1 MDFPASCGRWRCQ
14 LHPVQ
19 FPVPATVLS
28 APQAPART
36 LGALRKQALRVPPV
50 VASDCCSVLSSSAAG
65 RDWSLAAA
73 SCRIEK
79 VAQRWGIDLRKG
91 KVTGSFT
98 YLLIV
103 SGKFSLCV
111 FNDATYE
118 LAEDAAATI
127 HHFHCSRF
135 PSQINVD
142 CRLSN

>member
-36 LGALRKQALRVPPV
+36 LGALRKQALRIPQV

-65 RDWSLAAA
+65 CDWSLAAA

-79 VAQRWGIDLRKG
+79 VAQR
-91 KVTGSFT
+91 
-98 YLLIV
+98 
-103 SGKFSLCV
+103 
-111 FNDATYE
+111 
-118 LAEDAAATI
+118 
-127 HHFHCSRF
+127 
-135 PSQINVD
+135 
-142 CRLSN
+142 